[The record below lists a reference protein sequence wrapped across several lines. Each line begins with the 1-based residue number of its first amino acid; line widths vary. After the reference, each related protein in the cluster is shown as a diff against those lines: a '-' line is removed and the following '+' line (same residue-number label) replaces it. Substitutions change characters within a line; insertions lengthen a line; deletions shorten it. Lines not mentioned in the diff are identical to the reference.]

1 VTGVAGLGI
10 GHARDQDARTGCTV
24 LLGPF
29 RGAAHIAGHATGSR
43 EIDSLSTLHLVP
55 RIDAL
60 LLTGGS
66 AFGLAA
72 AEGVVAWLE
81 ERGLGFATPAARVPI
96 VPAAV
101 IYDLAVGRAD
111 RRPDAAMGRAACD
124 AAKPGLPGVG
134 RVGAGTGATVGKV
147 LGPAH
152 ASPGGFGCAVEDQGG
167 HTVLA
172 AVVVNP
178 IGDVIGDDGR
188 IVAGAR
194 AADGSWA
201 DSRRLVRDV
210 DRPAGPPPVAGTNTT
225 LAAIVTDAPL
235 PRDALAMIARMSSAA
250 LARRITPVFT
260 PFDGDLIFAL
270 STALEPVPIGPAEL
284 LAFGVAA
291 CDAVEKAIMNAV
303 VVAAGV
309 DSD

>member
-1 VTGVAGLGI
+1 MSDIAGLRI
-10 GHARDQDARTGCTV
+10 GHADDQAARTGCTV

-29 RGAAHIAGHATGSR
+29 RGASHIAGHATGSR

-81 ERGLGFATPAARVPI
+81 ERGLGFETPAARVPI

-101 IYDLAVGRAD
+101 IFDLGVGRAD

-124 AAKPGLPGVG
+124 AARPGLPAVG

-152 ASPGGFGCAVEDQGG
+152 ATPGGFGYALERQAG
-167 HTVLA
+167 HAVLA
-172 AVVVNP
+172 VAVVNP

-188 IVAGAR
+188 ILAGAR
-194 AADGSWA
+194 AADGTWA
-201 DSRRLVRDV
+201 DSRRIVRG
-210 DRPAGPPPVAGTNTT
+210 DRGAGPPPVPGTNTT
-225 LAAIVTDAPL
+225 LAAVVTDAPL
-235 PRDALAMIARMSSAA
+235 PRDALAMIARMGAAA

-260 PFDGDLIFAL
+260 PFDGDLVFAL
-270 STALEPVPIGPAEL
+270 STTPEPEPVGPGEL

-291 CDAVEKAIMNAV
+291 CDAIERAIVNAV
-303 VVAAGV
+303 MADGPGRPNE
-309 DSD
+309 

>member
-1 VTGVAGLGI
+1 MSEIGGLRI
-10 GHARDQDARTGCTV
+10 GHASDQAARTGCTV

-29 RGAAHIAGHATGSR
+29 RGASHIAGHATGSR

-81 ERGLGFATPAARVPI
+81 ERGLGFATPAALVPI

-101 IYDLAVGRAD
+101 IFDLAVGRAD

-124 AAKPGLPGVG
+124 AARPGMPAAG
-134 RVGAGTGATVGKV
+134 RVGAGTGATVGKI

-152 ASPGGFGCAVEDQGG
+152 ASPGGFGCALESQAG
-167 HTVLA
+167 HSLLA
-172 AVVVNP
+172 VTVVNP

-188 IVAGAR
+188 VLVGAR
-194 AADGSWA
+194 MADGSWA
-201 DSRRLVRDV
+201 DTRRLIRSGF
-210 DRPAGPPPVAGTNTT
+210 RPPAAPPVAGTNTT
-225 LAAIVTDAPL
+225 LVAIVTDAPL
-235 PRDALAMIARMSSAA
+235 PRDALAMIARMSAA
-250 LARRITPVFT
+250 AMARRITPVFT
-260 PFDGDLIFAL
+260 PFDGDLIFVL
-270 STALEPVPIGPAEL
+270 STAPEPAPVAPPDL
-284 LAFGVAA
+284 LAYGVAA
-291 CDAVEKAIMNAV
+291 CDAVERAIVNAV
-303 VVAAGV
+303 TAVAEDV
-309 DSD
+309 L